1 VGVQFVARAITMALS
16 VVTVALMARTLDPTG
31 YGVWNGVSSYV
42 ALFGI
47 LTDLGFTIAATQRMA
62 AEPERESEWLG
73 ALIGIRVVMSI
84 VVIVLCGASIP
95 FLLTSTDQSHAVAYI
110 MTATTITTGAAAL
123 MTVFQS
129 RLRAGLVLS
138 FTVLQGI
145 MWLAAVAVL
154 AAMHGSVVAFTIAQA
169 LIIAVISVL
178 QIRATRRFAH
188 IAWRAGAR
196 LWRTLVKVALPLGI
210 ASVMITIYYQ
220 VDSVLLLQIAGPAEA
235 GLYGAAYGFL
245 SPLNFLP
252 AAVMASF
259 FPVLSAVYHHDPARA
274 RRLVQICA
282 EIMAVV
288 GLPILAGTI
297 ALSGPIIHLI
307 YGAKFH
313 HAAGLMPILMI
324 AFVIICFGSLA
335 GFLAP
340 LLGLQWRFAL
350 YTSIGAIANVAMN
363 LVLIPSYGA
372 YGSAWATVSTEALTM
387 TPMMI
392 TALWVMRLRLK
403 LGKMLRTVILAGAMT
418 AVMTFAAPLGLLPA
432 GTIGVLVYLLGLFAL
447 RIVNRGE
454 LRVLLRRSEPTVE
467 ELG

>member
-1 VGVQFVARAITMALS
+1 
-16 VVTVALMARTLDPTG
+16 
-31 YGVWNGVSSYV
+31 
-42 ALFGI
+42 
-47 LTDLGFTIAATQRMA
+47 
-62 AEPERESEWLG
+62 
-73 ALIGIRVVMSI
+73 
-84 VVIVLCGASIP
+84 
-95 FLLTSTDQSHAVAYI
+95 
-110 MTATTITTGAAAL
+110 
-123 MTVFQS
+123 
-129 RLRAGLVLS
+129 
-138 FTVLQGI
+138 
-145 MWLAAVAVL
+145 
-154 AAMHGSVVAFTIAQA
+154 
-169 LIIAVISVL
+169 
-178 QIRATRRFAH
+178 
-188 IAWRAGAR
+188 
-196 LWRTLVKVALPLGI
+196 
-210 ASVMITIYYQ
+210 MITIYYQ